1 VGGALLA
8 TGSLVA
14 LIYALVEAD
23 SAGWDSTQTLGL
35 FVLAAAGIGAFV
47 AVEGRVREPLVTLS
61 AVRRRPTTTAL
72 LLLTLGMDSGFSGFS
87 FSWLYLQQVLG
98 HSALRTGLELL
109 PVAVAILVAAH
120 AGGQLIAQ
128 LGAKPVIATGLALVA
143 AGALL
148 LSGLSADGSY
158 ATDVLPGL
166 LVLSVGGG
174 LAAAGVMITAMSGAG
189 QQDAGLL
196 SGLTT
201 TVHELSVALV
211 LPVLSTI
218 AARRLGA
225 GALERSVAAD
235 AGLLTAGF
243 AAAFRAAAAIALVGT
258 FLAVVALRRTD
269 VAPARGPRWRR
280 TSRILRTREAV
291 GG

>member
-218 AARRLGA
+218 AAG
-225 GALERSVAAD
+225 S
-235 AGLLTAGF
+235 
-243 AAAFRAAAAIALVGT
+243 ALVPWRGRWPPT
-258 FLAVVALRRTD
+258 
-269 VAPARGPRWRR
+269 PAC
-280 TSRILRTREAV
+280 
-291 GG
+291 